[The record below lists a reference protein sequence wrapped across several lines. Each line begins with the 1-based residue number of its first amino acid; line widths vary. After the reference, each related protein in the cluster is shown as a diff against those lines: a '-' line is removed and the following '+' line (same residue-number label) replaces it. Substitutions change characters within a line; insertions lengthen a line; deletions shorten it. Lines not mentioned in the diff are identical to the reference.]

1 MLATPSHHTFHRLSR
16 LLTTFLAQMRH
27 VSEHDDENPDSV
39 STKQSDIHD
48 QNDASIDSAR
58 TQGAPEPAIEQSALP
73 HQPSES
79 ELSSVPTEHANG
91 HSNTPFGS
99 QRERPGQL
107 SDTSA
112 DKYSKVSVLRGKKA
126 YVIINPRA
134 GHNFTRIADVLAV
147 LSAAGWKTDIAVKHY
162 AGQAIE
168 LATMAVERDYDLV
181 IAYGGDG
188 TINHVVNGV
197 MGAKG
202 KKRRKV
208 IGVIPGGTANQW
220 ASETSVPVDPVK
232 AALALLSSNVHTVD
246 LGRLQVQAI
255 QFPNQTQ
262 ESQQQQKE
270 QKARKSKAK
279 PSASRENYFLLTAG
293 LGIDASVISHTSKG
307 MKQRVGP
314 LAFDLAVAESL
325 PEQHAFPIE
334 VTIVEDGQDQ
344 PVSWSGEAYQV
355 ILGNT
360 RRYANAL
367 ELTPDVYLDDGKLE
381 LCVITAGNTITTLQ
395 QITSLLFRH
404 KPDTI
409 SARHYLATHYLITVP
424 ASIHIHLDGSSVQLE
439 DYLNKSDREALLQQ
453 QNREQVMVTY
463 RFDAVPHAIRAAIPR
478 AYDNTLFKHA
488 GQQAESKTGMQQRVE
503 KHPVDQD
510 GKPHE
515 NIQSESTDLVN
526 MLIQHGYK
534 VKISGVVTMPKKSHT
549 IIVAGS
555 TVNQRTGETLPVA
568 VRVDEDTIV
577 LSHTGERIPR
587 VQVAKVQDGAVVI
600 AQGKK
605 SKRGVIKAKHVM
617 LPVSQA
623 SAGSTK
629 TPCA

>member
-1 MLATPSHHTFHRLSR
+1 MLATPSHHTFHRLNR
-16 LLTTFLAQMRH
+16 LITTFLAQMRH
-27 VSEHDDENPDSV
+27 VSKHDDNPV
-39 STKQSDIHD
+39 SEPTKPSDVHD
-48 QNDASIDSAR
+48 QNDAAMDDTR
-58 TQGAPEPAIEQSALP
+58 TQVAPDPAIEQPPLP
-73 HQPSES
+73 HQPMES
-79 ELSSVPTEHANG
+79 ELSPVPTEHDDG
-91 HSNTPFGS
+91 HTNNTFG
-99 QRERPGQL
+99 QQQEQQEQL
-107 SDTSA
+107 SDKSA
-112 DKYSKVSVLRGKKA
+112 AKYAKVSVLRGKKA

-162 AGQAIE
+162 AGHTIE
-168 LATMAVERDYDLV
+168 LATMAAEGDYDLV

-232 AALALLSSNVHTVD
+232 AALALLGSNVHTVD

-262 ESQQQQKE
+262 ENQQQQKA

-279 PSASRENYFLLTAG
+279 PSTSRENYFLLTAG

-307 MKQRVGP
+307 LKQRVGP

-325 PEQHAFPIE
+325 PEQHSFPIE

-344 PVSWSGEAYQV
+344 PLSWSGEAYQV

-360 RRYANAL
+360 RRYANAV

-404 KPDTI
+404 KPDAI
-409 SARHYLATHYLITVP
+409 SARHYLATHFLITVP

-439 DYLNKSDREALLQQ
+439 DYLNKSDREALLQE
-453 QNREQVMVTY
+453 QNREHVMVTY
-463 RFDAVPHAIRAAIPR
+463 RFDAVPHAVRAAIPR

-488 GQQAESKTGMQQRVE
+488 GQQAESNTGMQLRAE
-503 KHPVDQD
+503 KHTVDQD
-510 GKPHE
+510 DKSHE
-515 NIQSESTDLVN
+515 KLQGESSDLVN
-526 MLIQHGYK
+526 TLMQHGYK
-534 VKISGVVTMPKKSHT
+534 VKITGIATMPQKSQT

-555 TVNQRTGETLPVA
+555 TDNQRTGETIPVA

-577 LSHTGERIPR
+577 LSHSGEHIPR
-587 VQVAKVQDGAVVI
+587 YQVEKVQDGAVVI
-600 AQGKK
+600 AHGKK
-605 SKRGVIKAKHVM
+605 SKRGVIKAKHVV
-617 LPVSQA
+617 LPDS
-623 SAGSTK
+623 
-629 TPCA
+629 